1 MENSFQTS
9 FIPKKP
15 IISGGIISERRLPTS
30 LFTVLS
36 IIILIVV
43 ITSAIG
49 LFFYKKYLVTQ
60 IDSLSSS
67 IIKSQSSFDQGTIN
81 ELDLFDKRTK
91 TANTILKGHII
102 LSPIFQNISDLT
114 IPTVQYTNFD
124 QQTSGNKL
132 NIKMS
137 GIASDYRSVAL
148 QADVFNNA
156 KNRSFKNVIFS
167 NISKDKS
174 NYITF
179 NIEFDVDPSLISYE
193 NQAVTTGPNLTTPIN
208 TQ

>member
-15 IISGGIISERRLPTS
+15 IISGGIVSERRLPTS
-30 LFTVLS
+30 LFTVLA

-43 ITSAIG
+43 VGSAIG

-81 ELDLFDKRTK
+81 ELDLFDKRTS
-91 TANTILKGHII
+91 TANTILKGHLV
-102 LSPIFQNISDLT
+102 LSPIFQMISDLT
-114 IPTVQYTNFD
+114 IPTVQYTKFD
-124 QQTSGNKL
+124 QQTSGNKF
-132 NIKMS
+132 NVKMS

-148 QADVFNNA
+148 QADVFNNE

-174 NYITF
+174 NYVTF
-179 NIEFDVDPSLISYE
+179 NIEFDVDPNLISYQ
-193 NQAVTTGPNLTTPIN
+193 NQVVTTDSKLTTPIN